1 MEHLLDALK
10 GVYEVGKCRSG
21 SVCEGGMLKWRL
33 WWEVDRSVV
42 KVYPVPPFS
51 PQDAYL
57 RAGGGSQLTSFTF
70 GSIGKP
76 GVVGANSG

>member
-1 MEHLLDALK
+1 MTRFLAA
-10 GVYEVGKCRSG
+10 GKSWSG
-21 SVCEGGMLKWRL
+21 SVCGRGMLKWRL

-42 KVYPVPPFS
+42 WVCPVPPFS
-51 PQDAYL
+51 PQGAYL